1 MDYVQDA
8 FADVHDPIPEEKR
21 LKVASPNAL
30 AIEAPS
36 GANSQI
42 NCASHNASGA
52 PPMPVLGSGQAPG
65 LDDPIDTHR
74 GSTCGIN
81 PATEGDPVGS
91 ALAGENQDGDDND
104 DEEKITAPPKLTP
117 DRKPREIR
125 GNKMLTPAPESHG
138 ENRR

>member
-1 MDYVQDA
+1 MDDVQDA

-21 LKVASPNAL
+21 LKAASPNAL

-42 NCASHNASGA
+42 NCASPNASVA

-65 LDDPIDTHR
+65 LDDPVDTHR

-91 ALAGENQDGDDND
+91 ALAGENHGAAQAD
-104 DEEKITAPPKLTP
+104 L
-117 DRKPREIR
+117 R
-125 GNKMLTPAPESHG
+125 PESA
-138 ENRR
+138 